1 MKNLTK
7 LMSLYKPY
15 KMTVMSLIISTI
27 ISSLSSLI
35 FPLITRYIS
44 ADLVQQTKQQAT
56 KHILMIGI
64 IIIGIVLVDIICQYF
79 SHVKAS
85 LMIDK
90 IKYDIERKIFDKY
103 MQLSFRYYDNN
114 DTGELTSIIAVDVSK
129 MDKLLYR
136 MFTYILETVISIIGV
151 IIVFNSINTT
161 LLLMILPVVIGEFLF
176 NLIFGSKVM
185 RKVFSYIREEERK
198 EDRYIKD
205 CLSGIR
211 TLVSFNREEVE
222 KSKFREIT
230 NHLTSICKKKWN
242 VIFVDD
248 AINTILMNLHWFL
261 IIVVGGL
268 MMFYGDVELIDIIT
282 FLMYSYLIT
291 NPMINLA
298 DLLKDSAQAMASF
311 GKIVEILETDI
322 EIKNSS
328 HPLTREIHGDIDFKD
343 VSFSYNNDCN
353 VLHKVDLSIKKG
365 EYVAIV
371 GSSGVGKSTIAGL
384 IPRFYDVTG
393 GSIQVDGINIKDYDL
408 GYLRS
413 QIGVVQQEPY
423 MFHGTV
429 YENIAYG
436 LPGATMG
443 QVIDAAKKAN
453 AHKFISKLPNGYN
466 SNIGERGVKLSGG
479 QKQRIA
485 IARLFLTNPP
495 ILILD
500 EATSA
505 LDYSS
510 QRKIQKT
517 LDRLAKDRTTIV
529 IAHRLST
536 IVNADRIIVLSEN
549 GIEEDGTHQELLSGN
564 GIYSNLYRIN
574 RE

>member
-15 KMTVMSLIISTI
+15 KMTVILLIISTI

-44 ADLVQQTKQQAT
+44 VDLVQQTKQQAT

-90 IKYDIERKIFDKY
+90 IRFDIERKIFDKY
-103 MQLSFRYYDNN
+103 IQLSFQYYDNN
-114 DTGELTSIIAVDVSK
+114 DTGELTSIIAVDVPK

-136 MFTYILETVISIIGV
+136 IFTYILKTLISIIGA
-151 IIVFNSINTT
+151 IIVFNSINTI

-222 KSKFREIT
+222 KSQFREIT
-230 NHLTSICKKKWN
+230 NHLISICKKKWN

-248 AINTILMNLHWFL
+248 AINTILVNLHWFL

-291 NPMINLA
+291 NPMINLT

-505 LDYSS
+505 LDNSS

>member
-15 KMTVMSLIISTI
+15 KMTVMLLIISTI

-44 ADLVQQTKQQAT
+44 VDLVQQTKQQAT

-64 IIIGIVLVDIICQYF
+64 IIIGIVFVDIICQYF

-90 IKYDIERKIFDKY
+90 IRFDIERKIFDKY

-114 DTGELTSIIAVDVSK
+114 DTGELTSIIAVDVPK
-129 MDKLLYR
+129 MDKLLYGI
-136 MFTYILETVISIIGV
+136 FTYILKTLISIIGA
-151 IIVFNSINTT
+151 IIVFNSINTI

-222 KSKFREIT
+222 KSQFREIT

-248 AINTILMNLHWFL
+248 AINTILVNLHWFL

-268 MMFYGDVELIDIIT
+268 MMLYGDVELIDIIT

-505 LDYSS
+505 LDNSS